1 MDSLITAIVIVVI
14 AAIATWFKK
23 LGQPKDTDEETRMRR
38 SITTPRPT
46 QPGQPR
52 PFAQPR
58 PQSGPVSWEEEL
70 RRLLEGGTPAAPLPV
85 RPPPVVITQAPR
97 SIPPAPPPLPRPTFA
112 PPPRPVPVIIS
123 QAPVPASFE
132 ARPRQLA
139 TFAESSQAYERAS
152 ALGSTVA
159 QHIESVPGQAVQL
172 TMVVRNQTSPELLR
186 AVSLFQNARS
196 ARQAIIASIILGP
209 PKALEQPALD

>member
-1 MDSLITAIVIVVI
+1 MDSLITTIVIVVI

-70 RRLLEGGTPAAPLPV
+70 RRLLEGGTPAAPPPV
-85 RPPPVVITQAPR
+85 R
-97 SIPPAPPPLPRPTFA
+97 PPPLPRPTFA

-123 QAPVPASFE
+123 QAPVPASFG

-159 QHIESVPGQAVQL
+159 QHIESVPG
-172 TMVVRNQTSPELLR
+172 
-186 AVSLFQNARS
+186 
-196 ARQAIIASIILGP
+196 
-209 PKALEQPALD
+209 

>member
-1 MDSLITAIVIVVI
+1 MDSLITTIVIVVI

-70 RRLLEGGTPAAPLPV
+70 RRLLEGGTPAAPPPM

-97 SIPPAPPPLPRPTFA
+97 PITPPPLPRPTFA
-112 PPPRPVPVIIS
+112 PQPPRP
-123 QAPVPASFE
+123 
-132 ARPRQLA
+132 
-139 TFAESSQAYERAS
+139 
-152 ALGSTVA
+152 
-159 QHIESVPGQAVQL
+159 
-172 TMVVRNQTSPELLR
+172 
-186 AVSLFQNARS
+186 
-196 ARQAIIASIILGP
+196 
-209 PKALEQPALD
+209 

>member
-1 MDSLITAIVIVVI
+1 MDSLITTIVIVVI

-70 RRLLEGGTPAAPLPV
+70 RRLLEGGTPAAPPPM

-97 SIPPAPPPLPRPTFA
+97 STPTGGGRMGGGAAGVPPSNKR
-112 PPPRPVPVIIS
+112 RNS
-123 QAPVPASFE
+123 
-132 ARPRQLA
+132 
-139 TFAESSQAYERAS
+139 SSQLTGPDCGRGCAKGR
-152 ALGSTVA
+152 GW
-159 QHIESVPGQAVQL
+159 PG
-172 TMVVRNQTSPELLR
+172 
-186 AVSLFQNARS
+186 
-196 ARQAIIASIILGP
+196 
-209 PKALEQPALD
+209 

>member
-1 MDSLITAIVIVVI
+1 MDSLITTIVIVVI

-23 LGQPKDTDEETRMRR
+23 LGQPKNTDEETRMRR
-38 SITTPRPT
+38 SITT
-46 QPGQPR
+46 PR

-70 RRLLEGGTPAAPLPV
+70 RRLLEGGTPAAPPPV

-97 SIPPAPPPLPRPTFA
+97 SIPPAPPPLPSPTFA

-123 QAPVPASFE
+123 QAPVPFSVE

-139 TFAESSQAYERAS
+139 PFA
-152 ALGSTVA
+152 
-159 QHIESVPGQAVQL
+159 
-172 TMVVRNQTSPELLR
+172 
-186 AVSLFQNARS
+186 
-196 ARQAIIASIILGP
+196 
-209 PKALEQPALD
+209 